1 MAANTKALLIK
12 DFVLSNSSLI
22 EASAGTGKTFTIT
35 YLVLRLLLGSG
46 DAKTRLR
53 QGPLDLDQ
61 ILIVTFTRAAASDLR
76 KRIRE
81 NIRQAREAFDE
92 FAKDPKYRAK
102 DEPLNDLL
110 IEMQEKGISP
120 KDCSQILNKAERGID
135 TAAICT
141 IHSFCNRALNQ
152 IYAFEAGEAFETE
165 LTDDVSSQMNEALV
179 SLWRELFYTKE
190 DRGFILDAL
199 KNIDPISLMSGFYA
213 LQKVKLTD
221 PKDGFHGF
229 ALKGLKYLK
238 QNLSLLDNFNC
249 LKAELKQTEEKEQQL
264 LNDFLSSYDK
274 EYLVACYD
282 AKNSCINSSLDI
294 KKAPAL
300 LKSAKTLLDD
310 LAASYEDPDRRRQL
324 LDDLSCYQYDY
335 FVNSRSHKNIES
347 CKFLTDFESAVIA
360 LRDKVK
366 AKRTSRTLLVT
377 ELKLVILMLADEKFG
392 KLCAKARVMSNDDVL
407 KRLDYALNCKGEQS
421 RRLASLLRHRYPV
434 AMIDEF
440 QDTDPTQFA
449 IFKKIYLDKDFADK
463 AFCYLIGDPKQS
475 IYAFRGSDINSYL
488 AARNLVDKLSKGTG
502 LYTLNTNYRSHPNL
516 VDGVNALF
524 SQEINEKNESP
535 FLTGEIN
542 FTPVNHNKSSSFFSF
557 EENFS
562 EDKTPADYAA
572 IYVDKIL
579 SDASIENK
587 DDAQTL
593 YAKACALRIKE
604 CLQHGFIYKKTEQ
617 GITKRRII
625 PSDIAVLVRTQ
636 NENAFVQKELAAL
649 GIGSVYFSDQSSV
662 LGSDEGISP
671 EASAL
676 IFLMEAMCDF
686 SNSRK
691 VRRLLGSDL
700 LSLNGDDFCNK
711 LLNESFEAEVR
722 LLFTCRQRWQREG
735 FLSAFL
741 TWFKD
746 PLHDGLKNT
755 LSLENGERSLTNYF
769 HLAEIMQ
776 QSHGR
781 ISGIR
786 AQLRW
791 FKDLCSTGRD
801 ILNGEDVQK
810 RLDSEYDQVKIL
822 TIHKSKGLE
831 FPLVF
836 MPFLWLGGK
845 SKSAVE
851 SSIGGVSYY
860 DKKDKRTCFD
870 FMCSDENVKAHNDDA
885 KQEDRR
891 LLYVALT
898 RACYANFLFVA
909 DLNLK
914 NAKELTSLRSMLSDD
929 GSPDLFIDKIENAD
943 EQRLFCLTQRQKSF
957 YDNAEKY
964 INTDDKNHQ
973 GNFTVSVLPQD
984 AICRDFSFSSYS
996 ALVAGLHDKPPSV
1009 IEGNNEDEI
1018 AEIEEEFNQ
1027 KQLNAFTFPRGAV
1040 PGVFLHS
1047 LLENCDFTLCSDNNY
1062 LKDYVFKFVHQSA
1075 NQGTVKNWTYDEN
1088 AAANAL
1094 TLWLYEIV
1102 HAPLLKKGNKYF
1114 SLSMLNKGSYI
1125 PEMAY
1130 LLPSDDMD
1138 TQLLNDL
1145 CKESAQ
1151 EIAAKDAFINKLI
1164 SGLYLDKK
1172 VVNGFINGFLDLVMR
1187 TDFDGQEKYYV
1198 IDYKSTH
1205 LGNFYRD
1212 YAEKKV
1218 TQSVFD
1224 ERNRYDVQYLLYTL
1238 ALHRMLKKRKRDYSY
1253 EKDIGGVLYLYLRG
1267 LKTSGLMLE
1276 PEVSSGVFFTKPSF
1290 RIIKRLDAIFSGQK
1304 E

>member
-1 MAANTKALLIK
+1 MASHTKALVIK

-46 DAKTRLR
+46 DAKTRLK

-81 NIRQAREAFDE
+81 NIRQAKEAFEE
-92 FAKDPKYRAK
+92 FAQDPKYRAK

-110 IEMQEKGISP
+110 IEMQSKGISP
-120 KDCSQILNKAERGID
+120 KDCAQILNKAERGID

-165 LTDDVSSQMNEALV
+165 LCDDVSEQMHEALI

-199 KNIDPISLMSGFYA
+199 KNIEPISLTGAFYA
-213 LQKVKLTD
+213 LHKVKLTD
-221 PKDGFHGF
+221 PKDGVHGF

-238 QNLSLLDNFNC
+238 KDLTLEANFNY
-249 LKAELKQTEEKEQQL
+249 LKDELNQAVEKERQS
-264 LNDFLSSYDK
+264 LNDFLASYDK
-274 EYLVACYD
+274 EYLFSCYD
-282 AKNSCINSSLDI
+282 KENACINEKLQL

-300 LKSAKTLLDD
+300 LKPAKSLLDS
-310 LAASYEDPDRRRQL
+310 LAALYSDPDRRKSF
-324 LDDLSCYQYDY
+324 LDELAGYPYEY
-335 FVNSRSHKNIES
+335 FVRGPSHKSIEN
-347 CKFLTDFESAVIA
+347 CKVLIDFEKAVMV
-360 LRDKVK
+360 LRDAVK
-366 AKRTSRTLLVT
+366 ANREECSLLIR
-377 ELKLVILMLADEKFG
+377 ELRLVILMLADEKFIRQ
-392 KLCAKARVMSNDDVL
+392 CAKDRVMSNDDVL

-421 RRLASLLRHRYPV
+421 ERLASLLRHRYPV

-449 IFKKIYLDKDFADK
+449 IFKKIYLDKDYADK

-488 AARNLVDKLSKGTG
+488 AARNLINELSKGTG

-524 SQEINEKNESP
+524 SPAINDKNLSP
-535 FLTGEIN
+535 FLTDDIN
-542 FTPVNHNKSSSFFSF
+542 FVPVNHNKSTSFFSF
-557 EENFS
+557 AENFS
-562 EDKTPADYAA
+562 EDKDPEDYAGVY
-572 IYVDKIL
+572 IEKIL
-579 SDASIENK
+579 STPPVENK
-587 DDAQTL
+587 DDAQTQ
-593 YAKACALRIKE
+593 YAKACALKIKE
-604 CLQHGFIYKKTEQ
+604 CLEQGYIYKKTEN
-617 GITKRRII
+617 GSTRRKVL

-636 NENAFVQKELAAL
+636 SENAYVQKELSAL

-686 SNSRK
+686 SNARK
-691 VRRLLGSDL
+691 VRRLLGSEL
-700 LSLNGDDFCNK
+700 LSLNGDEFCDR
-711 LLNESFEAEVR
+711 LLNENFEAEVR
-722 LLFTCRQRWQREG
+722 LLFTCRQKWQKEG

-776 QSHGR
+776 QSYGR
-781 ISGIR
+781 VSGVR

-791 FKDLCSTGRD
+791 FKDLCSLGRD
-801 ILNGEDVQK
+801 TLNGEDVQK

-845 SKSAVE
+845 AKNAVE
-851 SSIGGVSYY
+851 QTIGGVSYY
-860 DKKDKRTCFD
+860 DKKDKRLCFD
-870 FMCSDENVKAHNDDA
+870 FMCLEDNVKAHNDDL

-898 RACYANFLFVA
+898 RACFANFLFVA

-914 NAKELTSLRSMLSDD
+914 NAKEKTSLRSMLSAD
-929 GSPDLFIDKIENAD
+929 GSPALFIDKIK
-943 EQRLFCLTQRQKSF
+943 EQDKQKLFCLSEKQKSL
-957 YDNAEKY
+957 YDNAAKY
-964 INTDDKNHQ
+964 VNTAVKNTDIKL
-973 GNFTVSVLPQD
+973 TASVLPSD
-984 AICRDFSFSSYS
+984 AVCRDFSFSSYS
-996 ALVAGLHDKPPSV
+996 ALVAGLHDKAPSV
-1009 IEGNNEDEI
+1009 IEGNNEDDI
-1018 AEIEEEFNQ
+1018 PEIEEEFNQ

-1047 LLENCDFTLCSDNNY
+1047 LLENCDFTLCSKNNY
-1062 LKDYVFKFVHQSA
+1062 LKDYVLNFVRQSA

-1088 AAANAL
+1088 VAVNAL
-1094 TLWLYEIV
+1094 TLWLYDMV
-1102 HAPLLKKGNKYF
+1102 NAPLLTKEHKHF
-1114 SLSMLNKGSYI
+1114 SLSMLKRGSYI

-1130 LLPSDDMD
+1130 LLPSVDMD

-1145 CKESAQ
+1145 CKESAK
-1151 EIAAKDAFINKLI
+1151 ELTEKDKHLNKLI
-1164 SGLYLDKK
+1164 AGLYLDKK
-1172 VVNGFINGFLDLVMR
+1172 VVTGFINGFLDLVMR
-1187 TDFDGQEKYYV
+1187 TDFDGHEKYYV

-1212 YAEKKV
+1212 YAQTKV
-1218 TQSVFD
+1218 MQSVFD

-1238 ALHRMLKKRKRDYSY
+1238 ALHRMLKTRKADYSY

-1267 LKTSGLMLE
+1267 LQAPGLMLE
-1276 PEVSSGVFFTKPSF
+1276 PEVSSGVFFTKPSYK
-1290 RIIKRLDAIFSGQK
+1290 IIKRLDAIFSGQK